1 MQRLEISN
9 GRACPV
15 AGRLGFTLV
24 ELLVVIVVVAVL
36 AGLLLPALARAKD
49 KGKSVACLSNLRQV
63 TLGYRTRIDDDLGRL
78 GGPASGEWYAE
89 QFGQPNAG
97 WICPNAPVRPW
108 SGKLSQSDGLYLQT
122 PWGGTANSAWGFSVP
137 HIIIP
142 FVESSS
148 PRWVGGSY
156 SYNRWL
162 GNGGEWKNA
171 FCWSGEFP
179 TYPEDFC
186 GEADIRLPALT
197 PVFSDGVWAWAAPH
211 ATDFP
216 ATDLVTGFSLKG
228 GGICS
233 ITIPQH
239 GSRPNSIARN
249 QRSRDLLPG
258 AINVGFYDGHAE
270 QVKVERLW
278 QLYWHKDY
286 EPPAKRPGLP

>member
-1 MQRLEISN
+1 
-9 GRACPV
+9 
-15 AGRLGFTLV
+15 LGFTLI
-24 ELLVVIVVVAVL
+24 ELLVVIAVMAVL
-36 AGLLLPALARAKD
+36 ASLLLPASSKAKD
-49 KGKSVACLSNLRQV
+49 QGKSVACLSNLRQV
-63 TLGYRTRIDDDLGRL
+63 TLGYRTRVDDDLGRL

-108 SGKLSQSDGLYLQT
+108 SAKLPQVEGLYVQS
-122 PWGGTANSAWGFSVP
+122 PWGGTVNSAWGFSVP
-137 HIIIP
+137 HIIVP
-142 FVESSS
+142 FVESSP

-179 TYPEDFC
+179 TQPEDFS
-186 GEADIRLPALT
+186 GEGDIQLPALT

-211 ATDFP
+211 AGDFP
-216 ATDLVTGFSLKG
+216 ATDLVTGFCLKG
-228 GGICS
+228 GGICG
-233 ITIPQH
+233 ITIPRH
-239 GSRPNSIARN
+239 GSRPHSIARN
-249 QRSRDLLPG
+249 QRAGHLLPG

-270 QVKVERLW
+270 QVKLERLW

-286 EPPAKRPGLP
+286 QPPAKRPGLR